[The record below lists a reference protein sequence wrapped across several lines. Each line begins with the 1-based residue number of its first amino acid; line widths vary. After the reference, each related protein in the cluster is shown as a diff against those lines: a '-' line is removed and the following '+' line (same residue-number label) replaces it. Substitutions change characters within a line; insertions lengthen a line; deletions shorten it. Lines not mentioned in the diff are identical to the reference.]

1 MVGNLHRRGWNAAEV
16 FFRGELSESVVWLF
30 GRNSFYM
37 GKRLGCG
44 GAFLVPQEQGYFL
57 RFVWP
62 QLRVAEG
69 AIFPHHPGPLWAAD
83 DAAAFPGGIP
93 C

>member
-1 MVGNLHRRGWNAAEV
+1 
-16 FFRGELSESVVWLF
+16 
-30 GRNSFYM
+30 M

-44 GAFLVPQEQGYFL
+44 GAFLVPQEQGYFVRL
-57 RFVWP
+57 VWP

-83 DAAAFPGGIP
+83 DAAAFLGAFPAECRMSP
-93 C
+93 PFEYALPTRLSEN